1 MRNYEALSKSKTGV
15 AAIRLVR
22 HVKRDTVFQWF
33 CIELQRICFGERMG
47 GGGWEHGKDLVQLT
61 PLHTMSMK
69 GKSTDGGIH

>member
-15 AAIRLVR
+15 ATIRLVR

-47 GGGWEHGKDLVQLT
+47 GGG
-61 PLHTMSMK
+61 
-69 GKSTDGGIH
+69 GGIRQRFGATHPSAHYEHEGEIH